1 MEYSTV
7 VGLSVSRYSAKKIDD
22 EIRKVHR
29 EIAALAEERLAE
41 FRRIW
46 ESGDDT
52 ALFAELAFCLLTPQ
66 SGARRCAQAVERL
79 KKSGNLFHGG
89 FDDICPDLN
98 IVRFKNNKTRYLIEA
113 REKFWSGGVS
123 LRELLGE
130 CGDARSMRKLLVD
143 SVRGIGFKEASH
155 FLRNIGLGEDLA
167 ILDRHVLR
175 VMAGLE
181 LLGSVPVVA
190 GGQAASRS
198 RNHCPG
204 RSTSSWKSG
213 SENMPPAPA
222 CPWATSISCSST
234 WLRGTSSSR
243 RSDQVFFNLSARS

>member
-1 MEYSTV
+1 M

-190 GGQAASRS
+190 GG
-198 RNHCPG
+198 PG
-204 RSTSSWKSG
+204 RVAIPQSLSG
-213 SENMPPAPA
+213 TKYIVLEERLRKYAARAGVPMGHLDFVLFYM
-222 CPWATSISCSST
+222 ATGDI
-234 WLRGTSSSR
+234 
-243 RSDQVFFNLSARS
+243 FK